1 MGFTTPCPVPRAP
14 CPPFVVATLHATLP
28 LRRLLPP
35 TGFSALYQ
43 DVNVRTTCSLIVGT
57 VLAASQLDAQGAAR
71 LLGRVVRDDS
81 VSVSLPDV
89 EIRIDAT
96 DLVTRSDSQG
106 GFRFDSVPSGR
117 YVVSA
122 RRPGFGPFSSAQL
135 FRPGETTE
143 LRIRLAA
150 MPNELAE
157 VRVEERQ
164 PLSIGM
170 RGFEERRRA
179 KIGKFIGPEEIE
191 RYTGPTLSGL
201 IRRKIQG
208 FDLVSLSTHGYMS
221 GGFGIAAKRFQSI
234 RSLSGRTQDQLCFA
248 KIVVDGQRVTSGA
261 TGTPIDIDH
270 LKPGEVVG
278 MEFYRGAS
286 EVPTEFSGPD
296 AACGVV
302 VIWTRQRR

>member
-1 MGFTTPCPVPRAP
+1 M
-14 CPPFVVATLHATLP
+14 
-28 LRRLLPP
+28 PP
-35 TGFSALYQ
+35 TEFPALYQ
-43 DVNVRTTCSLIVGT
+43 DVNVRATCSLIVGT
-57 VLAASQLDAQGAAR
+57 LLAAPQLGAQGAAR

-81 VSVSLPDV
+81 VSVSLPNA

-122 RRPGFGPFSSAQL
+122 RRPGFAPFSSAQL

-150 MPNELAE
+150 VPNELAE
-157 VRVEERQ
+157 VRVEERR

-170 RGFEERRRA
+170 RGFEERRQA
-179 KIGKFIGPEEIE
+179 KIGKFIGPEEIG

-201 IRRKIQG
+201 IRSKIQG
-208 FDLVSLSTHGYMS
+208 FDLVSLITS

-248 KIVVDGQRVTSGA
+248 KIVVDGQRVTSSA

-270 LKPGEVVG
+270 LKPGEVIG

-302 VIWTRQRR
+302 VIWTKQGR